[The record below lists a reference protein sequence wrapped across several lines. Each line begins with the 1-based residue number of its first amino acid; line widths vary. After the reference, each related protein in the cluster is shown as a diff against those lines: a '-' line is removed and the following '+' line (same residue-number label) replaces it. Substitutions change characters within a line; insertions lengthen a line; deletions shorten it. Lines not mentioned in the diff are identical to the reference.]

1 MYEMIIADVT
11 VCVTQLIHNLHI
23 SFLANRQVLEIF
35 NLIQDEGEGKWEGG
49 RRLTFSR
56 QLMQTQNKPL

>member
-11 VCVTQLIHNLHI
+11 VCVTQLVHNLHI

-35 NLIQDEGEGKWEGG
+35 NLIQDEGEGEWEGG
-49 RRLTFSR
+49 AETNIFKA
-56 QLMQTQNKPL
+56 TYANAE

>member
-1 MYEMIIADVT
+1 MIIADVT
-11 VCVTQLIHNLHI
+11 VRVTQLVHNLHI

-35 NLIQDEGEGKWEGG
+35 NLIQDEGEGGWEGG

-56 QLMQTQNKPL
+56 QLMQTQNKPP

>member
-1 MYEMIIADVT
+1 MIIADVT
-11 VCVTQLIHNLHI
+11 VRVTQLVHNLHI

-35 NLIQDEGEGKWEGG
+35 NPIQDEGEGGGEGG

-56 QLMQTQNKPL
+56 QLMQTQNKPP

>member
-11 VCVTQLIHNLHI
+11 VCVTQLVHNLHI

-35 NLIQDEGEGKWEGG
+35 NLIQDEGEGEWEGG
-49 RRLTFSR
+49 GGD
-56 QLMQTQNKPL
+56 